1 MADGAAP
8 APVQERP
15 GVAACPAC
23 AAMPAAATDV
33 PARARITLSIPGI
46 HCAGCISTVENGLLR
61 QPGIR
66 SARVNLTLRRVLVD
80 ADPEIAAEDLVPMLE
95 RLGYEAHV
103 LDQATLGTTEQDP
116 AGRELLMRVGVSG
129 FAMMNVML
137 LSVAVWS
144 GADGSTRDMLHW
156 VSAAIALPT
165 IVFAAQPFFR
175 SGWGALRAGR
185 LNMDVPISLAIVLA
199 ATMSLYETS
208 QSGHHAYFDAA
219 VALTF
224 FLLAGRYLDHRT
236 RASARSAARELA
248 ALEVPRAMRLV
259 GGVPVSTPV
268 EELAVGDLL
277 LIRPGARL
285 PVDGEVV
292 EGRSETDRSL
302 LTGESL
308 PAPVGPGVRLA
319 AGEVNLTGPLQ
330 VRVSAVGEDTSL
342 QRMAALVALA
352 ETVRN
357 RYTSLADRA
366 AQIYAPG
373 VHLLALVA
381 FLGWILATGDM
392 RLSINVAIAVLI
404 ITCPCA
410 LGLAVPAVTTAAS
423 ARLFR
428 RGVLMKNGTAL
439 ERLAEVDTV
448 VFDKTGTLTLGTPVL
463 EDDPTRSPESLALAA
478 ALGQGSAHPLA
489 LAIAARAG
497 ELNLDLPVLDEVT
510 EHPGEGIEGV
520 WRGRRVRLG
529 RAAWVGAETAPRTA
543 TWLALEGEAPRA
555 FFFRDKPR
563 PGAAALIAALRG
575 QGLEVHLLSG
585 DAAPAVEAFA
595 AEMGIALARAE
606 VMPADKLSHVADL
619 EEAGRHVLM
628 VGDGLNDTGALAA
641 AHVSVSPASALDAAR
656 VASDIVLLGRD
667 IDVLA
672 GVLVTAR
679 MARRRITENF
689 VISAAYNIVA
699 IPVAFMGFATPL
711 AAALAMSISSITVSL
726 NALRLR

>member
-1 MADGAAP
+1 MADGAP
-8 APVQERP
+8 QERP

-23 AAMPAAATDV
+23 SAMPAATADV
-33 PARARITLSIPGI
+33 PEAGRIMLSLPGI
-46 HCAGCISTVENGLLR
+46 HCAGCISTVENGLAR
-61 QPGIR
+61 HPGIR
-66 SARVNLTLRRVLVD
+66 SARVNLTLRRVVVD
-80 ADPEIAAEDLVPMLE
+80 AALEITAEDLVPVME

-103 LDQATLGTTEQDP
+103 LDQATLGATEHDS
-116 AGRELLMRVGVSG
+116 AGRDLLMRVGVSG

-144 GADGSTRDMLHW
+144 GAEGSTRDMLHW
-156 VSAAIALPT
+156 ISAAIALPT
-165 IVFAAQPFFR
+165 IAFASQPFFR
-175 SGWGALRAGR
+175 SGWSALRAGR
-185 LNMDVPISLAIVLA
+185 LNMDVPISLAILLA
-199 ATMSLYETS
+199 AAMSLYETS

-224 FLLAGRYLDHRT
+224 FLLAGRYLDYRT

-248 ALEVPRAMRLV
+248 ALEVPKAMRLV
-259 GGVPVSTPV
+259 GGVPVSTAV
-268 EELAVGDLL
+268 GELVVGDLL

-285 PVDGEVV
+285 PVDGDVI

-308 PAPVGPGVRLA
+308 PVPVGPGTRVA
-319 AGEVNLTGPLQ
+319 AGEMNLTGPLQ
-330 VRVSAVGEDTSL
+330 VRVTAVGQETSL

-352 ETVRN
+352 ETARN

-373 VHLLALVA
+373 VHLLALFA
-381 FLGWILATGDM
+381 FLGWIIATGDM
-392 RLSINVAIAVLI
+392 RLSINIAIAVLI

-428 RGVLMKNGTAL
+428 RGVLLKNGTAL

-463 EDDPTRSPESLALAA
+463 EEDADRPDEDLALAA

-489 LAIAARAG
+489 ASIAAEAQRRG
-497 ELNLDLPVLDEVT
+497 LVLPAIDAVT
-510 EHPGEGIEGV
+510 EHPGEGIEAE

-529 RAAWVGAETAPRTA
+529 RAAWVGADAASRTA
-543 TWLALEGEAPRA
+543 TWLALDGAAPRP
-555 FFFRDKPR
+555 FYFRDAPR
-563 PGAAALIAALRG
+563 PGTAALIAALKA
-575 QGLEVHLLSG
+575 QGLEIHLLSG
-585 DAAPAVEAFA
+585 DTAPAVAAFA
-595 AEMGIALARAE
+595 AEMGISEARAQ
-606 VMPADKLSHVADL
+606 VLPADKLAHVADL
-619 EEAGRHVLM
+619 EEAGRRVLM